1 MLGGMT
7 MEKKGFLESSMV
19 LFKSRKDIIF
29 AVTWAATLTTIIAG
43 KGVPPLTPSFLS
55 IIAVMMITLSV
66 YIYNDTVDQETDSY
80 SEQEKKK
87 GRPVANGTVSET
99 NAMRFVYVTG
109 ILGLGLCLMI
119 SRIVFL
125 IGFTYFTLFFLYSYP
140 RVRFKEIYIVK
151 NLITSFLMPAAFL
164 ISGAAVEHKI
174 SQSTAFLAFT
184 YYALTVLVIPAIADM
199 LDYEEDKSFNVRT
212 IGNTLSWK
220 QNLILYNIGIL
231 VLIAGSAVSYL
242 LFDFSYFVPILTSV
256 IGISLMAY
264 SYNLRNESGLT
275 ASYKLRPVTYVLVLL
290 NPLLLALG
298 AVF

>member
-1 MLGGMT
+1 MK
-7 MEKKGFLESSMV
+7 MEKIGFLDSSV
-19 LFKSRKDIIF
+19 ALFKSRKEIVF
-29 AVTWAATLTTIIAG
+29 AVTWTATLATIIAG
-43 KGVPPLTPSFLS
+43 KGLPPLTPSVLS
-55 IIAVMMITLSV
+55 IIAMMMLSISV
-66 YIYNDTVDQETDSY
+66 YIYNDTVDQESDSY

-87 GRPVANGTVSET
+87 GRPVSNGTVSET

-109 ILGLGLCLMI
+109 ILGLGLCYML
-119 SRIVFL
+119 SRVVFL
-125 IGFTYFTLFFLYSYP
+125 IGFTYYTLFFLYSYP
-140 RVRFKEIYIVK
+140 RVRFKEMYVVK
-151 NLITSFLMPAAFL
+151 NLVTSFLMPAGFL
-164 ISGAAVEHKI
+164 IGGAAVENTI
-174 SQSTAFLAFT
+174 SPSIAFLAFT
-184 YYALTVLVIPAIADM
+184 YYTLTVLVIPAIADM
-199 LDYEEDKSFNVRT
+199 LDYEEDKAFNVRT

-231 VLIAGSAVSYL
+231 VLVTGSVVSYL
-242 LFDFSYFVPILTSV
+242 LFDFSYFLPIFTSV